1 MKTPKIKNLS
11 LQEYLNYAMENA
23 KSSPNTDQITEGK
36 ASMEDALYAL
46 IGEMDFPNFEKR
58 LGRYLERN
66 QRVIK
71 PFENGMHRQQFENQ
85 ITDKNCSDNS
95 YLAAI
100 YLLTAEENT
109 WRTVR
114 EYVSKQGIKYDLVD
128 PIPSNDGYTLFQLA
142 KDLTQGTKHASLADI
157 VSSTTIKPQMFLII
171 CKALAISR
179 YGIGAVGITPRDP
192 REEVVIFRLVK

>member
-1 MKTPKIKNLS
+1 MKTPKIKDLS
-11 LQEYLNYAMENA
+11 LQEYFELVKDTAEQTSNQER
-23 KSSPNTDQITEGK
+23 IHEGK
-36 ASMEDALYAL
+36 ATMREVLDELTD
-46 IGEMDFPNFEKR
+46 EVKHPTFNRR

-71 PFENGMHRQQFENQ
+71 PFESGFHKQQFESQ
-85 ITDKNCSDNS
+85 ITDNNCSDSN

-100 YLLTAEENT
+100 YLLTSEETT
-109 WRTVR
+109 WRAVR
-114 EYVSKQGIKYDLVD
+114 EYVSKSGIKYDLID
-128 PIPSNDGYTLFQLA
+128 HIPSNEGYTLFQLA
-142 KDLTQGTKHASLADI
+142 KDITEGTRHITLADI
-157 VSSTTIKPQMFLII
+157 SNSAVIKPKMFLII